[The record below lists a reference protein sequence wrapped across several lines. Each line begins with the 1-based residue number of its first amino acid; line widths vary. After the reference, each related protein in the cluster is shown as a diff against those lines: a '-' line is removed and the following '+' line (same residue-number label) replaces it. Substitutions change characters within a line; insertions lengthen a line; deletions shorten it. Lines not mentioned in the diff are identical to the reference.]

1 MLKSIEL
8 VEGNDQRHDRLAR
21 DDKTLAESILS
32 TQIADFK
39 VVAEKHIEKKEKRR
53 AHFCNIFACRL
64 WLWFLLSPENLQHA
78 FYNCCISY
86 YDDCIFVFFVF
97 CFACLSFVLKSVDR
111 ACEFWG
117 RIAIGMPRSTMHG
130 RGNLRVTLK
139 RSKQTKQTKCEV
151 GFACAG
157 SLLTITRLDYDHVRL
172 DSCWLEFKQN
182 QHRSTMSNHRS
193 FEAGNF

>member
-1 MLKSIEL
+1 M
-8 VEGNDQRHDRLAR
+8 
-21 DDKTLAESILS
+21 
-32 TQIADFK
+32 
-39 VVAEKHIEKKEKRR
+39 
-53 AHFCNIFACRL
+53 
-64 WLWFLLSPENLQHA
+64 QHA

-139 RSKQTKQTKCEV
+139 RSKQRKQTKCEV

-172 DSCWLEFKQN
+172 DSC
-182 QHRSTMSNHRS
+182 
-193 FEAGNF
+193 